1 MRGLANGASCQE
13 VTPGESHERPRA
25 ASAPHSASAPP
36 AAGIVGTVAH
46 QGADDFADRAS
57 VKYKEGTSST
67 TRYAWAADTW
77 SSCTRLLRARAAK
90 RGRSRVRITQSCTGV
105 RAHLHGHVVPGLC
118 ESARATVHAS
128 GKAYT
133 CFTGQSFT
141 HAPLLYVYGPWLGA
155 SSRHAHEP
163 RQPTSPQTL
172 TSLHSLRWNRPRIAQ
187 RQQGY
192 RLHACACVGT
202 ATSGRGVCG
211 VPWAVP

>member
-1 MRGLANGASCQE
+1 MRGLANGASFQDLWR
-13 VTPGESHERPRA
+13 SRERPRPA
-25 ASAPHSASAPP
+25 ASASAPP
-36 AAGIVGTVAH
+36 AAGIAGTVAH

-67 TRYAWAADTW
+67 STRYAWAADTW

-105 RAHLHGHVVPGLC
+105 RAHLHDHVVPGVC
-118 ESARATVHAS
+118 ELARATVHAS

-133 CFTGQSFT
+133 CFTGQIFT